1 MNKVKLEPI
10 FKAKTMAVIGVSSH
24 NDSHPANVIYNK
36 NHFRYP
42 LNVYPVNPRGGTIKR
57 EILFRDISEVPEKI
71 DIAVIAVKADFVPGV
86 MEACIRSEVGGAV
99 VISGGFAE
107 SGKQGLQQRM
117 LDMAREA
124 DFPFIGP
131 NCLGIYSPQRI
142 DTLFLPGER
151 LIQPRSGNVAFVSQS
166 GGVMVD
172 HMVKFTRQGIGLSTA
187 TSIGNKAL
195 IREIDML
202 HYLAADPQTKVIV
215 FYIEG
220 FERDEGRRF
229 LLSAEECPKPVIV
242 MKGGRSDTAS
252 RTVSSH
258 TASMAGYYQ
267 VFSKVIE
274 QHGILEAK
282 NEMELSSFCEALS
295 SYQRCIKGRVG
306 IITISGGHGVVAV
319 DHCADLG
326 LDVPQLKEETQR
338 AINENL
344 SSSIQSIAALENPI
358 DLTGSAIDDDF
369 LAAANVLVR
378 SDEVDCLLVLVL
390 PYSPGISAELG
401 ARISYI
407 CKTEDKPVIA
417 YIPNEDKYGMLIEG
431 FELNRVPVSSSVE
444 GAVLMA
450 KALRRHEKCSAE

>member
-1 MNKVKLEPI
+1 MNLDPI

-42 LNVYPVNPRGGTIKR
+42 LHVYPVNPKGGTIKR
-57 EILFRDISEVPEKI
+57 EILYRDISEIPDKI
-71 DIAVIAVKADFVPGV
+71 DIAVIGVRADFVPGI
-86 MEACIRSEVGGAV
+86 METCIRNNVGGAV

-107 SGKQGLQQRM
+107 SGKLDIQKRLV
-117 LDMAREA
+117 DMAHEA

-131 NCLGIYSPQRI
+131 NCLGVYSPQKI

-151 LIQPRSGNVAFVSQS
+151 LIQPTPGNVAFVSQS

-172 HMVKFTRQGIGLSTA
+172 HMVKFTRQGIGISIA

-202 HYLAADPQTKVIV
+202 NYLSEDTQTRVIA

-229 LLSAEECPKPVIV
+229 LLSAEKCPKPVIV
-242 MKGGRSDTAS
+242 MKGGRSHAGGK
-252 RTVSSH
+252 TVSSH

-267 VFSKVIE
+267 IFSDVIK
-274 QHGILEAK
+274 QHGILEAG
-282 NEMELSSFCEALS
+282 NEMELASYCEALS
-295 SYQRCIKGRVG
+295 SYQRCIQGRIG

-326 LDVPQLKEETQR
+326 LDVPQFTEATKK
-338 AINENL
+338 AIRDNL
-344 SSSIQSIAALENPI
+344 SSSIQSIVSLDNPI

-369 LAAANVLVR
+369 LAAANILVK
-378 SDEVDCLLVLVL
+378 SQEVDCLLILIL

-401 ARISYI
+401 ARISHI
-407 CKTEDKPVIA
+407 CKTEDKPVMA
-417 YIPNEDKYGMLIEG
+417 YIPNEEKYAMLIEG
-431 FELNRVPVSSSVE
+431 FELNGVPVSSSVE
-444 GAVLMA
+444 GSVLMA
-450 KALRRHEKCSAE
+450 KALRRHEKC